1 MASLPTV
8 TSDIPRDLRQ
18 YLDRVRENID
28 GVGLDEI
35 ITARKLI
42 AAGLADYAGGNLS
55 STAGGTLYSQP
66 AAPLNLAASGA
77 LMNIIV
83 TWDKAAYKGHAYTEI
98 WAASQTSEQ
107 ASADPVEYPDLGE
120 AILVGMAPGT
130 VWVHN
135 LGGGASRW
143 YWARFV
149 NVEGLA
155 GPFNAVEGTRG
166 DTATDP
172 AHLIDLLSG
181 QIAEG
186 QLATALTNRINL
198 IDGGESLAGSV
209 AARLAT
215 VQGQV
220 NTLLNL
226 PDWDSTTTYAVGDQ
240 VVYNGTLYAAK
251 VVNTNVIPSSDDTKW
266 DEIGEYSTIG
276 DAVAAHT
283 NQITALTN
291 ADGAQVQSTNSLAA
305 QMRGAYEGTDLALV
319 SQGLVFEERTARA
332 GADSALGQ
340 SINTVSAFVNT
351 KTRTF
356 YQANEPTGTTEQP
369 LNVGDMWID
378 TDVTYADDYVQ
389 GDYVVRSNRM
399 YRYDGTNW
407 VEAMDFGF
415 ADWFAAIRSEKTAR
429 VTEDEA
435 LAQDITTLVANTNS
449 SLATINQTLITTTSN
464 LASEAQ
470 KITNLT
476 ATVGSNN
483 TTLNA
488 ALQAEQTAR
497 ATEDESLA
505 QDIVTAQASLGGAIT
520 AAVQVE
526 TQARATADGLIEAKN
541 TIKVDV
547 AGHISGY
554 GLISSNNTGT
564 PASEFGV
571 RADAFWLAPPANVTA
586 FAPTAG
592 LFPGYV
598 WVDSSGEE
606 NVTKYWTGSAWS
618 TTPQALPFIVR
629 TTPTTINGEAVPSGV
644 YMQDAFIANGTI
656 TNAKIGNAAIDN
668 AKIANLDAGKINAG
682 FLSAARIE
690 ALSIDAGK
698 IDTRGLSIKDAD
710 GNVILAAGSPLSI
723 SNISGL
729 GTLAAFSEISLD
741 DIEAVGALASL
752 DEVREQDLVSGLA
765 GKIDGKIE
773 SWFQDSTSDP
783 SSAWTDND
791 TKTLHLGDIWWQTDT
806 STLHRYKYASSAYS
820 WERITDEKATSAFN
834 NAATAQDTAD
844 GKRRVFID
852 EPVPPYDRGDLWDRG
867 GTVGIYR
874 CETAKAASTD
884 DDPTSFA
891 GSDWVV
897 VADLTGSNSA
907 ASITGQG
914 SLATLS
920 TVAYSNLESGLAG
933 RLDGKVETFFDVAA
947 NAPSADWDGT
957 AENNLH
963 LGDLWWQTDAN
974 VLARYHYD
982 GQNYVWQLITDQ
994 KAIDAFANAA
1004 IAQDTADGKRRVF
1017 VDTPVPPYDIGDL
1030 WDRGATLGIWR
1041 ASTAK
1046 AASTEDEP
1054 TAYAEADW
1062 GVAADTTS
1070 ENTAAGFEGQGT
1082 LATLNN
1088 VAYGQLADTLASLID
1103 GKVEQHYG
1111 TTDPQTAWENAD
1123 AAVETATKNEHLN
1136 DLWYKTDSKTLYV
1149 YIAGDD
1155 PTTEGTTETFY
1166 WQKVESQDAIDAA
1179 DAAAQAADTADGK
1192 RRVFVDTPA
1201 PPYDVGDLW
1210 DRGSEAGGGIWRAKT
1225 AKAANAAYAL
1235 SDWQVVADATFTG
1248 TAAGITD
1255 QGPFATLD
1263 QITQDNIST
1272 YIAGAAITNAY
1283 IGNTIQSASYKSPT
1297 ETGGPA
1303 GWKIDKTGGMEMK
1316 DATFFG
1322 TLDVGGTSGPRLVIK
1337 SDRIEVYDEV
1347 DGNSVLRVRLGNLS

>member
-42 AAGLADYAGGNLS
+42 AAGLAQYTGGNLS
-55 STAGGTLYSQP
+55 TTTGGTQYSTP
-66 AAPLNLAASGA
+66 PAPLNLDADGA
-77 LMNIIV
+77 LLNIIV
-83 TWDKAAYKGHAYTEI
+83 TWDKPVYNGHAYTEI
-98 WAASQTSEQ
+98 WAASQSAEQ
-107 ASADPVEYPDLGE
+107 AAASPEQYPDLGE
-120 AILVGMAPGT
+120 AILVGMAPGS

-155 GPFNAVEGTRG
+155 GPFNLVDGTRG

-172 AHLIDLLSG
+172 AHLISLLSG

-186 QLATALTNRINL
+186 QLATALSDRIDL

-209 AARLAT
+209 AARLAS

-220 NTLLNL
+220 NELLNL
-226 PDWDSTTTYAVGDQ
+226 PEWDSTTTYAVGDQ
-240 VVYNGTLYAAK
+240 VVYNGFLYAAL
-251 VVNTNVIPSSDDTKW
+251 VASTNVIPSSDDTKW

-283 NQITALTN
+283 NQITVLTN
-291 ADGAQVQSTNSLAA
+291 ADSSQVQSTNALAA
-305 QMRGAYEGTDLALV
+305 QMRGAYEGTDLSLV
-319 SQGLVFEERTARA
+319 SQGLIFEERTARA
-332 GADSALGQ
+332 NETSALGQ
-340 SINTVSAFVNT
+340 SISTVSAFVNT

-356 YQANEPTGTTEQP
+356 YQADEPTGTTEQP

-378 TDVTYADDYVQ
+378 TDVTYADDYIE
-389 GDYVVRSNRM
+389 GDYVIQSNRM

-415 ADWFAAIRSEKTAR
+415 ADWFSAIRSEKTAR
-429 VTEDEA
+429 ITEDEA
-435 LAQDITTLVANTNS
+435 LAQDITTLIAATDS
-449 SLATINQTLITTTSN
+449 SLATINQTLTTT
-464 LASEAQ
+464 
-470 KITNLT
+470 TNETSANSQALQTLT
-476 ATVGSNN
+476 ATVGNN
-483 TTLNA
+483 NNSLSA
-488 ALQAEQTAR
+488 AISSEQQAR
-497 ATEDESLA
+497 ASEDEALA
-505 QDIVTAQASLGGAIT
+505 EDITQAQAQLGEDIT
-520 AAVQVE
+520 AAVLVE
-526 TQARATADGLIEAKN
+526 TTARATADGLIEAKN
-541 TIKVDV
+541 TIKVDI
-547 AGHISGY
+547 AGHVSGY
-554 GLISSNNTGT
+554 GLIASNNTGV
-564 PASEFGV
+564 PQSEFGI
-571 RADAFWLAPPANVTA
+571 RADAFWLAPPGITSAV
-586 FAPTAG
+586 APTNN
-592 LFPGYV
+592 LFEGFV
-598 WVDSSGEE
+598 WVDTSGEE
-606 NVTKYWTGSAWS
+606 NVTKYYDGANWT

-629 TTPTTINGEAVPSGV
+629 TTPTTINGETVPSGV

-656 TNAKIGNAAIDN
+656 TNAKIGNAAIDD

-682 FLSAARIE
+682 FLDAARIE
-690 ALSIDAGK
+690 ALSITAGM
-698 IDTRGLSIKDAD
+698 IDSRGLSIKDAD
-710 GNVILAAGSPLSI
+710 GNVILSSGTPLSI

-729 GTLAAFSEISLD
+729 GTLAAFSEISVS
-741 DIEAVGALASL
+741 DIESIGALASL
-752 DEVREQDLVSGLA
+752 DEVREEDLVTGLA

-783 SSAWTDND
+783 SSAWTDDN

-820 WERITDEKATSAFN
+820 WERITDEKATNAFT
-834 NAATAQDTAD
+834 NAAAAQDTAD
-844 GKRRVFID
+844 GKRRVFVD

-867 GTVGIYR
+867 STTGIYR
-874 CETAKAASTD
+874 CETAKAASTSEN
-884 DDPTSFA
+884 PTSFA
-891 GSDWVV
+891 GADWQV
-897 VADLTGSNSA
+897 VADLTGNNVA
-907 ASITGQG
+907 ASVTDQG
-914 SLATLS
+914 ALATLS

-947 NAPSADWDGT
+947 NDPSANWEKNEDGIVT
-957 AENNLH
+957 NATKNLH

-974 VLARYHYD
+974 VLARYYYT
-982 GQNYVWQLITDQ
+982 GTNYGWQLITDQ

-1004 IAQDTADGKRRVF
+1004 TAQDTADGKRRVF
-1017 VDTPVPPYDIGDL
+1017 VDTPVPPYDVGDL
-1030 WDRGATLGIWR
+1030 WDRGGGAAGLGIWR

-1046 AASTEDEP
+1046 ADDG
-1054 TAYAEADW
+1054 AYAIEDW
-1062 GVAADTTS
+1062 GVAADTTAD
-1070 ENTAAGFEGQGT
+1070 NTAAGFEGQGA
-1082 LATLNN
+1082 LATLNT

-1111 TTDPQTAWENAD
+1111 STDPQEAWDTD
-1123 AAVETATKNEHLN
+1123 ALKTEHLN
-1136 DLWYKTDSKTLYV
+1136 DLWYHTTDKLLYV
-1149 YIAGDD
+1149 YLAGDD
-1155 PTTEGTTETFY
+1155 PVTAGTVEAFY
-1166 WQKVESQDAIDAA
+1166 WQKVENQDAIDAA
-1179 DAAAQAADTADGK
+1179 GAAADAADTADGK

-1235 SDWQVVADATFTG
+1235 ADWQVVADATFTG

-1255 QGPFATLD
+1255 QGAFATLS
-1263 QITQDNIST
+1263 QIDSDNIST

-1283 IGNTIQSASYKSPT
+1283 IGNTIQSASYKPAT
-1297 ETGGPA
+1297 DPDGPA

-1316 DATFFG
+1316 DATFYG
-1322 TLDVGGTSGPRLVIK
+1322 TLDIDSGSDTRLVIK
-1337 SDRIEVYDEV
+1337 SDRIEVYD
-1347 DGNSVLRVRLGNLS
+1347 GGVLRVRLGNLS

>member
-42 AAGLADYAGGNLS
+42 AAGLAQYTGGNLS
-55 STAGGTLYSQP
+55 TTTGGTQYSTP
-66 AAPLNLAASGA
+66 PAPLNLDADGA
-77 LMNIIV
+77 LLNIIV
-83 TWDKAAYKGHAYTEI
+83 TWDKPVYNGHAYTEI
-98 WAASQTSEQ
+98 WAASQTSQQAAASPEQ
-107 ASADPVEYPDLGE
+107 YPDLGE
-120 AILVGMAPGT
+120 AILVGMAPGS

-155 GPFNAVEGTRG
+155 GPFNLVDGTRG

-172 AHLIDLLSG
+172 AHLVSLLSG

-186 QLATALTNRINL
+186 QLATALSNRIDL
-198 IDGGESLAGSV
+198 IDGGENLAGSV
-209 AARLAT
+209 AAQLAT
-215 VQGQV
+215 IQGQV

-226 PDWDSTTTYAVGDQ
+226 PTWDSTTTYAIGDQ
-240 VVYNGTLYAAK
+240 VVYNGFLYSALAA
-251 VVNTNVIPSSDDTKW
+251 NTNVIPSSDDTKW

-276 DAVAAHT
+276 QAVAAHT

-291 ADGAQVQSTNSLAA
+291 ADSAQVQSTNSLAA
-305 QMRGAYEGTDLALV
+305 QMRGAYTGNDLALV

-332 GADSALGQ
+332 DADTALGQ
-340 SINTVSAFVNT
+340 SITTVSAFVNT

-369 LNVGDMWID
+369 LNEGDMWID
-378 TDVTYADDYVQ
+378 TDITYADDYVA
-389 GDYVVRSNRM
+389 GDYVIQSNRM

-415 ADWFAAIRSEKTAR
+415 ADWFSAIRSEKTAR
-429 VTEDEA
+429 ITEDEA
-435 LAQDITTLVANTNS
+435 LAQDITTLVSNTNN
-449 SLATINQTLITTTSN
+449 SLATVNQTLSTATSDISSN
-464 LASEAQ
+464 ANA
-470 KITNLT
+470 ITNLT
-476 ATVGSNN
+476 ATVNSNN
-483 TTLNA
+483 TTLSA

-497 ATEDESLA
+497 ANEDEALA
-505 QDIVTAQASLGGAIT
+505 QDIVTAQATLGDDIT

-526 TQARATADGLIEAKN
+526 TQARALADGTIEAKN
-541 TIKVDV
+541 TIKVDL

-554 GLISSNNTGT
+554 GLIASANVDTA
-564 PASEFGV
+564 PQSEFGV
-571 RADAFWLAPPANVTA
+571 RADAFWLAPPAVVQAN
-586 FAPTAG
+586 APTEN
-592 LFPGYV
+592 LFEGYV
-598 WVDSSGEE
+598 WVDDSGTE
-606 NVTKYWTGSAWS
+606 NVTKYYDGANWT

-629 TTPTTINGEAVPSGV
+629 TTPTTINGETVPTGV

-656 TNAKIGNAAIDN
+656 TNAKIGNAAIDD

-682 FLSAARIE
+682 FLDAARIE
-690 ALSIDAGK
+690 ALSITAGM

-710 GNVILAAGSPLSI
+710 GNVILSSGTPLSI

-765 GKIDGKIE
+765 GKIDGKVE
-773 SWFQDSTSDP
+773 SWFEPSTSDP

-820 WERITDEKATSAFN
+820 WERITDERATNAFN

-844 GKRRVFID
+844 GKRRVFVD

-867 GTVGIYR
+867 PTTGIYR
-874 CETAKAASTD
+874 CETAKAAD
-884 DDPTSFA
+884 GSFA
-891 GSDWVV
+891 GADWTV
-897 VADLTGSNSA
+897 VADLTGNNTA
-907 ASITGQG
+907 GSITDQG
-914 SLATLS
+914 ALATLS

-933 RLDGKVETFFDVAA
+933 RLDGKVETFFDIAA
-947 NAPSADWDGT
+947 NDPSAGWETNDDGVVT
-957 AENNLH
+957 NATKNLH

-974 VLARYHYD
+974 VLARYYYN
-982 GQNYVWQLITDQ
+982 GTNYGWQLITDQ

-1004 IAQDTADGKRRVF
+1004 TAQDTADGKRRVF

-1030 WDRGATLGIWR
+1030 WDRGGGEAGLGIWR

-1046 AASTEDEP
+1046 AADGTYDIE
-1054 TAYAEADW
+1054 DW
-1062 GVAADTTS
+1062 GVAADTTAD
-1070 ENTAAGFEGQGT
+1070 NTAAGFEGQGA
-1082 LATLNN
+1082 LATLNT

-1111 TTDPQTAWENAD
+1111 TTDPSAAWTTD
-1123 AAVETATKNEHLN
+1123 ALKNEHLN
-1136 DLWYKTDSKTLYV
+1136 DLWYKTDDKFLYV
-1149 YIAGDD
+1149 YVSGDD
-1155 PTTEGTTETFY
+1155 PTTAGTVEEFY
-1166 WQKVESQDAIDAA
+1166 WERIEDQDAIDAA
-1179 DAAAQAADTADGK
+1179 DAASDAQDTADGK
-1192 RRVFVDTPA
+1192 RRVFVDTPV

-1210 DRGSEAGGGIWRAKT
+1210 DRGDQAGGGIWRAKT
-1225 AKAANAAYAL
+1225 AKGENAAYAL
-1235 SDWQVVADATFTG
+1235 ADWQVVADATFTG
-1248 TAAGITD
+1248 TAAGIAN
-1255 QGPFATLD
+1255 QGDFATLD
-1263 QITQDNIST
+1263 QIDADNIST

-1283 IGNTIQSASYKSPT
+1283 IGNTIQSASYKPASHAQ
-1297 ETGGPA
+1297 GPA

-1316 DATFFG
+1316 DATFYG
-1322 TLDVGGTSGPRLVIK
+1322 TLDIDSGSDTRLVIK
-1337 SDRIEVYDEV
+1337 SDRIEVYD
-1347 DGNSVLRVRLGNLS
+1347 GGVLRVRLGNLS